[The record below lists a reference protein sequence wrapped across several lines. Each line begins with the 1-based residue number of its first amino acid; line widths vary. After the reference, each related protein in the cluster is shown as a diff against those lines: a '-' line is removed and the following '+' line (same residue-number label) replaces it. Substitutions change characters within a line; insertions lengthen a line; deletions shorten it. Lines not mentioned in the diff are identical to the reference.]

1 MRRAMLIGACLWIAY
16 AGSSQ
21 AKDSL
26 VGPTVD
32 GTSAVAA
39 PAPEG
44 VPVDLRPKSAETAAP
59 RQRDRLAGGQR
70 PSTFAL
76 PQPTPLLGAPG
87 VSPRVVPMSGIVR
100 FEVRDGDRVEV
111 LASTQE
117 LTRLTFEGD
126 RAVAARTIERE
137 DGPSALFEADEA
149 TGDLYLRLVRVSG
162 GERVSLFVTMES
174 GNTYLIVAVATL
186 TPATSV
192 VLAGLDV
199 ARPDEPQTAQDPEL
213 QLAASGPN
221 DQVVSLMRSLYLDA
235 PLVGYVRAAQR
246 GRGMVG
252 LLAVTQET
260 VLSGDKLVGRV
271 LVVRNPEDRDL
282 PIEIEKLKTNGKR
295 LVASGADAST
305 VGPGQSVRVFL
316 VEER

>member
-1 MRRAMLIGACLWIAY
+1 MRRAMLVGVCLWIGFVGA
-16 AGSSQ
+16 SQ
-21 AKDSL
+21 AKEGV
-26 VGPTVD
+26 VGPTAD
-32 GTSAVAA
+32 GVPAAQA
-39 PAPEG
+39 PAPQA
-44 VPVDLRPKSAETAAP
+44 VPVDLRPKTAEATPA
-59 RQRDRLAGGQR
+59 RTRDRLAGGQR
-70 PSTFAL
+70 PGSSA
-76 PQPTPLLGAPG
+76 PAQPSPLLGAPG
-87 VSPRVVPMSGIVR
+87 ISPRVVPMSGIVR

-111 LASTQE
+111 LASTHE

-126 RAVAARTIERE
+126 RALAARTIERE
-137 DGPSALFEADEA
+137 DGPSAFFEADEA

-186 TPATSV
+186 TPAASI
-192 VLAGLDV
+192 VLAGIDV
-199 ARPDEPQTAQDPEL
+199 ARPDEPQSGQDPEL
-213 QLAASGPN
+213 QLAASSPN

-235 PLVGYVRAAQR
+235 PLVGFVRAAQR

-271 LVVRNPEDRDL
+271 LVVRNPEDREL

-295 LVASGADAST
+295 LVASGADAAM
-305 VGPGQSVRVFL
+305 VGAGQSVRVFL

>member
-1 MRRAMLIGACLWIAY
+1 MRRAMLIGACLCIGFI
-16 AGSSQ
+16 GSSQ
-21 AKDSL
+21 AKDGL
-26 VGPTVD
+26 VGPSVD
-32 GTSAVAA
+32 GVTAAGA
-39 PAPEG
+39 PAPQG
-44 VPVDLRPKSAETAAP
+44 VPVDLRPKTAETAPP

-70 PSTFAL
+70 PGTSASS
-76 PQPTPLLGAPG
+76 QSAPLLGAPG
-87 VSPRVVPMSGIVR
+87 VQPRIVPMSGIVR

-117 LTRLTFEGD
+117 LTRLTFDGD

-199 ARPDEPQTAQDPEL
+199 ARADEPLIGQDPEL
-213 QLAASGPN
+213 QLAASSPN

-235 PLVGYVRAAQR
+235 PLVGFFRAAQR

-271 LVVRNPEDRDL
+271 LVVRNREDREL

-295 LVASGADAST
+295 LVASGADAAT
-305 VGPGQSVRVFL
+305 VGAGQSVRVFL